1 MSFIYRKSL
10 MIRIFRLIKYSLEF
24 MLRVGKINYYGA
36 EIVVPS
42 GLDWKTR
49 LQIYSRRYERAE
61 IDAVMQYWGESQ
73 TLLEIGGGAGLLAS
87 VLDSNCKPS
96 LHVVYEPINFNYDRI
111 CAQKLLPSTT
121 VHNYAVVGPDSDD
134 RTLKFRIRE
143 RVFGSGFLADDA
155 MSIESDKVIEVP
167 TIGIKSV
174 LENDFDI
181 ILMDVEGYEEVLLP
195 AIVTLSQSLIIFE
208 YHNDKCSLDLSD
220 LFALCPSYTFTHFT
234 DCTFVGIP
242 RPRKEQL

>member
-1 MSFIYRKSL
+1 MSSMHKKTVVLKILS
-10 MIRIFRLIKYSLEF
+10 LIKYSLEF
-24 MLRVGKINYYGA
+24 LLRVGKINYYGA
-36 EIVVPS
+36 KIVVPS

-61 IDAVMQYWGESQ
+61 IDAVMQHWGESQ

-96 LHVVYEPINFNYDRI
+96 SHVIYEPIKSNYDRVRS
-111 CAQKLLPSTT
+111 QKLLPSTT

-134 RTLKFRIRE
+134 TTLKFRIRE
-143 RVFGSGFLADDA
+143 RVFGSGFLSDGAI
-155 MSIESDKVIEVP
+155 SIESDKVIEVP
-167 TIGIKSV
+167 TIAIKSV

-195 AIVTLSQSLIIFE
+195 AIVTLSQALIIFE

-220 LFALCPSYTFTHFT
+220 LFALCPNYTFTHFT
-234 DCTFVGIP
+234 DCTFVGVP
-242 RPRKEQL
+242 RSKK